1 MIVNAYI
8 KESSMIVELGI
19 FAAAFIVMM
28 IIPGHFLN
36 FKAKKMNNGGRDCQF
51 AVAINEEA
59 SHV

>member
-1 MIVNAYI
+1 
-8 KESSMIVELGI
+8 MIVELGI